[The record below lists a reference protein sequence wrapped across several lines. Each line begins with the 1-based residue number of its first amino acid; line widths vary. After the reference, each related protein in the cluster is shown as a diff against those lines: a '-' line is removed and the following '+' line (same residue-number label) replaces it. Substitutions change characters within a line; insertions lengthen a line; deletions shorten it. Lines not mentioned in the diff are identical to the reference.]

1 MEVHTLIIAGFIIMV
16 IGVVGA
22 AGFLLYCAI
31 QIRKMTAAMTDFY
44 RNTDERLTPVLVE
57 TEKTLRSLRVIT
69 DDVGAI
75 TGNVR
80 EVSDAVSDV
89 AVNIRAIGTL
99 VGDVREQVL
108 LQAHGIKAG
117 VQAAL
122 GMLIK
127 NAADR
132 R

>member
-1 MEVHTLIIAGFIIMV
+1 MEAYNLIVAGFIIMV
-16 IGVVGA
+16 IAVVGA
-22 AGFLLYCAI
+22 AGFFVYCTFQFRQVTLAVTEFC
-31 QIRKMTAAMTDFY
+31 RE
-44 RNTDERLTPVLVE
+44 TDEKLTPVLIE
-57 TEKTLRSLRVIT
+57 TEKTLRSLRVIS

-89 AVNIRAIGTL
+89 AVNIRAIGWL
-99 VGDVREQVL
+99 IGDVREQVV

-127 NAADR
+127 NAGDR

>member
-1 MEVHTLIIAGFIIMV
+1 MV
-16 IGVVGA
+16 IALVVA
-22 AGFLLYCAI
+22 AGFLVYCAR
-31 QIRKMTAAMTDFY
+31 QIKKVSEAVAVFCRDTDA
-44 RNTDERLTPVLVE
+44 RLSPVLVE

-80 EVSDAVSDV
+80 EVSDAVCDV
-89 AVNIRAIGTL
+89 AVNIRAIGSL
-99 VGDVREQVL
+99 IGDVREQVSL
-108 LQAHGIKAG
+108 KAFGIKAG

-122 GMLIK
+122 GMLLK

>member
-1 MEVHTLIIAGFIIMV
+1 MEVHVLITAGFIIMV
-16 IGVVGA
+16 IALVVA
-22 AGFLLYCAI
+22 AGFFVYCAV
-31 QIRKMTAAMTDFY
+31 QIKKVTEVVTFFCRDTDA
-44 RNTDERLTPVLVE
+44 RLSPVLVE

-99 VGDVREQVL
+99 IGDVREQVSL
-108 LQAHGIKAG
+108 KALGIKAG

>member
-1 MEVHTLIIAGFIIMV
+1 
-16 IGVVGA
+16 
-22 AGFLLYCAI
+22 
-31 QIRKMTAAMTDFY
+31 MTDAVTVFC
-44 RNTDERLTPVLVE
+44 RDTDARLSPVLVE

-99 VGDVREQVL
+99 IGDVREQVSL
-108 LQAHGIKAG
+108 KALGIKAG